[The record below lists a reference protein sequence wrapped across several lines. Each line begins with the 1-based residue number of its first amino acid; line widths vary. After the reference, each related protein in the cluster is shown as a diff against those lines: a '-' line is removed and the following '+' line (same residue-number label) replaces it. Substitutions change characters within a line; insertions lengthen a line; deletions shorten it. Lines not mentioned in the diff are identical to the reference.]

1 MDNKWRPQHMYVS
14 TWTTSKFEKL
24 QKKKEKLNMN
34 NVLEL
39 RSWKEKQVLEMA
51 DNMDFEV

>member
-14 TWTTSKFEKL
+14 TWKTSKFEKL

-34 NVLEL
+34 KVLEL